1 MSVASLEE
9 IVREL
14 ESYQEQIRVKKLL
27 FLACTGKWE
36 GDNGRAAKLDTYLMV
51 ERLRVLEPD
60 FPRLR
65 RRLRRAAAYLN
76 KPHAY
81 GVLAEE
87 VAQTLARLYSVTQL
101 SDHDTT
107 RGFTRSSTDVTV
119 PNDAP
124 SMTLTGDEKTTLSSF
139 PIPNRPTTEGAI
151 ADPDPP
157 SSTPPSLPTY
167 DWFALRAEI
176 VQAANPLRVKI
187 LCFFTLSPQNNF
199 NAYTWA
205 SIKSDMLD
213 RQLYRLYEQNPTFE
227 ILEERLYA
235 TVQRFPETEEYVQAA
250 DALIRGMKV
259 LVYEAAENQAATA
272 SKPQPGRYPGFE
284 LFEPVADQA
293 TQLSGSTTDKA
304 TADSDEAADEDHERS
319 LLAVENAFMRP

>member
-87 VAQTLARLYSVTQL
+87 VCQTLSRLYNVTQL
-101 SDHDTT
+101 SDRETT
-107 RGFTRSSTDVTV
+107 RGSLRGATDITV
-119 PNDAP
+119 PHDAP

-139 PIPNRPTTEGAI
+139 PIPHQPTTEGAI
-151 ADPDPP
+151 ADPEAP
-157 SSTPPSLPTY
+157 SPTASSLPTY
-167 DWFALRAEI
+167 DWFVLRAEI

-235 TVQRFPETEEYVQAA
+235 TVQRFPETEEYLQAA
-250 DALIRGMKV
+250 DALIRGMKA
-259 LVYEAAENQAATA
+259 LVYEAAENNAATS
-272 SKPQPGRYPGFE
+272 SKPEPGRYPGFE
-284 LFEPVADQA
+284 LFEPVVDQA
-293 TQLSGSTTDKA
+293 TQLSGSTTGEASAGPDGD
-304 TADSDEAADEDHERS
+304 ADDDHERS

>member
-9 IVREL
+9 IVRDL

-36 GDNGRAAKLDTYLMV
+36 GDNGRAARLDTYLMV

-87 VAQTLARLYSVTQL
+87 VSQTLSRLYNVTQL
-101 SDHDTT
+101 GDREIT
-107 RGFTRSSTDVTV
+107 RGSTRATDVTM
-119 PNDAP
+119 PHDAP

-139 PIPNRPTTEGAI
+139 PIPNRPTEGAI
-151 ADPDPP
+151 AEPETP
-157 SSTPPSLPTY
+157 SPTASSLPTY

-250 DALIRGMKV
+250 DALIRGMKT

-272 SKPQPGRYPGFE
+272 SNPQPGRYPGFE

-293 TQLSGSTTDKA
+293 TQLSGSA
-304 TADSDEAADEDHERS
+304 TGETPGDSDAAADEDHERS